1 LSRREPEIKRS
12 RGNSK
17 NLKYES
23 SRKSEEM
30 KFVIRR
36 LVRKAVNESL
46 EVISM
51 SEHPENK
58 AGIQETRRPTTFL
71 GQSRI

>member
-46 EVISM
+46 EVSM